1 MGRQMAEDLLMVT
14 GVWLIAAGFV
24 LLLWA
29 RLKLAK
35 DKTLA
40 IAFMAA
46 GLAVFFWGYWQL
58 SPSAST
64 IFITE
69 TTSDDR

>member
-1 MGRQMAEDLLMVT
+1 MGRQMAEDLLMVA
-14 GVWLIAAGFV
+14 GVWLIAAGLV

-29 RLKLAK
+29 SITAAK

-40 IAFMAA
+40 MAFMAA
-46 GLAVFFWGYWQL
+46 GIAVFFWGYWQI

-69 TTSDDR
+69 TTSNDR